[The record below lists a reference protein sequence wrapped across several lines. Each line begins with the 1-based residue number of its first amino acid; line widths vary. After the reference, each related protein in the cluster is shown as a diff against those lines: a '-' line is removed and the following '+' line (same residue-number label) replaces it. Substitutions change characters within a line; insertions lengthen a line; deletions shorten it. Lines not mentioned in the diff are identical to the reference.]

1 MVCIK
6 AIAFVVVVVAVG
18 LLATVGE
25 SRAAR
30 KDLGI
35 NLGGLGIGIGLGAGS
50 ALVIQAQVLVRARDQ
65 AQVLVLQARV
75 PGQTR
80 DLGV

>member
-18 LLATVGE
+18 LLAPVGE

-35 NLGGLGIGIGLGAGS
+35 NLGGLGIGIGLGRCGS
-50 ALVIQAQVLVRARDQ
+50 RRGWFRLWFWIRLRLRFWF
-65 AQVLVLQARV
+65 
-75 PGQTR
+75 
-80 DLGV
+80 